1 MSDPT
6 NKKNK
11 ERTNIS
17 GFTFDKPEV
26 HTLVVKLDVKDFQL
40 FEQFMDLSIDDNG
53 RDLIIKELQRRDPL
67 LLNELYNNNLCSYIE
82 NPSGS
87 LKNNLFY
94 MMKHPLIDF
103 LKRIQILET
112 ISTYDTKSQS
122 KTYETM
128 IDLIYDV
135 SSYNIE
141 QQKQLN
147 VSTTVLFDTIK
158 NMMKKPFV
166 KQIFEKLSEEEIRQQ
181 RLIQSFINIFNSQ
194 YLNEDF
200 KYKLFDSLKKD
211 VDILKNIKFVV
222 SMLLVLYSFIN
233 YQYNL
238 FICQY
243 LLENNH
249 IQKEHLIHLVEIAK
263 RDPGSREKSENENCI
278 ADIADFLISEK
289 IENYSSLDL
298 KEFKQIGLQLFEN
311 IKWDASIKHKN
322 IYNNKQNIHSINIDK
337 SIKPFFEKLI
347 NMDFGER
354 LPANIDDDKIHEL
367 IEEILK
373 MCKDTI
379 EKHNMKL
386 DIVNNTQGIVKI
398 ERTIQRFILDN
409 TVYTDKLVSLLQL
422 LFRSYLYIMITNEGN
437 EELLKRF
444 TEELYEM
451 ADTCSTGHLVR
462 LANIFSGYDVNMNM
476 DVEDELKGCIFQRLT
491 NIINSKSEEEQDKI
505 YENTLSEEFMKI
517 LSKDLVGLINELE
530 KEYVESK
537 IISSTTLQEL
547 FRKYIGLF
555 QTGEKV

>member
-1 MSDPT
+1 MSKVKQPS
-6 NKKNK
+6 
-11 ERTNIS
+11 TNIT
-17 GFTFDKPEV
+17 GFDFDVPEIK
-26 HTLVVKLDVKDFQL
+26 TLVINTDAKDFRL
-40 FEQFMDLSIDDNG
+40 FEQFMDISIDNNG
-53 RDLIIKELQRRDPL
+53 RDTIIKELERRDPL
-67 LLNELYNNNLCSYIE
+67 LLNELYNNNIVSYIE
-82 NPSGS
+82 TPTSS
-87 LKNNLFY
+87 LKNNLY
-94 MMKHPLIDF
+94 YLLKHPMIDF

-112 ISTYDTKSQS
+112 VITYDSKSQS
-122 KTYETM
+122 KTYENM

-135 SSYNIE
+135 SSYDIK
-141 QQKQLN
+141 QQKELN

-166 KQIFEKLSEEEIRQQ
+166 KQIFEKLTEEEIRQQ
-181 RLIQSFINIFNSQ
+181 RLIQSFTNIFNSQ

-211 VDILKNIKFVV
+211 SNIIQNIKFVV
-222 SMLLVLYSFIN
+222 SKLLVLYAFIN

-238 FICQY
+238 YICQY

-249 IQKEHLIHLVEIAK
+249 IQKEHLLYLVKICE
-263 RDPGSREKSENENCI
+263 RSENENCI
-278 ADIADFLISEK
+278 ADIADFLISDK
-289 IENYSSLDL
+289 IENYSSIDL
-298 KEFKQIGLQLFEN
+298 KEFKQIGLQLFEG
-311 IKWDASIKHKN
+311 IKWDSSVKHKN

-373 MCKDTI
+373 MARDII
-379 EKHNMKL
+379 EKHDMKL
-386 DIVNNTQGIVKI
+386 DMVKI

-444 TEELYEM
+444 VEELYEM

-462 LANIFSGYDVNMNM
+462 LANIFSGYDVNMHM

-491 NIINSKSEEEQDKI
+491 KIINNKSEKEQEII
-505 YENTLSEEFMKI
+505 YENTNSAEFMVI

-547 FRKYIGLF
+547 FRKYIGMF

>member
-1 MSDPT
+1 MTDPT
-6 NKKNK
+6 IGKHKQ
-11 ERTNIS
+11 RTNIS
-17 GFTFDKPEV
+17 GFAFDEPEIN
-26 HTLVVKLDVKDFQL
+26 TLVVKLDGKDFQL

-53 RDLIIKELQRRDPL
+53 RDLIIKELQKRDPL

-112 ISTYDTKSQS
+112 ISTYDVKSQM

-135 SSYNIE
+135 SNYNIE

-158 NMMKKPFV
+158 NMLKKGFV
-166 KQIFEKLSEEEIRQQ
+166 KNIFEKLSEEEIRQQ

-263 RDPGSREKSENENCI
+263 KSENENCI

-298 KEFKQIGLQLFEN
+298 KEFKQIGLSLFEN
-311 IKWDASIKHKN
+311 IKWDASVKHKN

-354 LPANIDDDKIHEL
+354 LPANIDDEKIHEL
-367 IEEILK
+367 IQEILK

-379 EKHNMKL
+379 ENHNMKL
-386 DIVNNTQGIVKI
+386 ELVKI

-409 TVYTDKLVSLLQL
+409 TVYTDKLVSLLHL

-437 EELLKRF
+437 EE
-444 TEELYEM
+444 
-451 ADTCSTGHLVR
+451 
-462 LANIFSGYDVNMNM
+462 
-476 DVEDELKGCIFQRLT
+476 
-491 NIINSKSEEEQDKI
+491 
-505 YENTLSEEFMKI
+505 
-517 LSKDLVGLINELE
+517 
-530 KEYVESK
+530 
-537 IISSTTLQEL
+537 
-547 FRKYIGLF
+547 
-555 QTGEKV
+555 

>member
-1 MSDPT
+1 MSKVKQPS
-6 NKKNK
+6 
-11 ERTNIS
+11 TNIT
-17 GFTFDKPEV
+17 GFDFKTPDIK
-26 HTLVVKLDVKDFQL
+26 TLIINTEAKDFRL

-53 RDLIIKELQRRDPL
+53 RDIIIKELYKRDPL
-67 LLNELYNNNLCSYIE
+67 LLNELYNNNIISYIE
-82 NPSGS
+82 TPTGF
-87 LKNNLFY
+87 LKTNLY
-94 MMKHPLIDF
+94 YLLRHPMIDF

-112 ISTYDTKSQS
+112 VITYDSKSQS
-122 KTYETM
+122 KTYENM

-135 SSYNIE
+135 SSYDLQ
-141 QQKQLN
+141 QQKDLN

-166 KQIFEKLSEEEIRQQ
+166 KQIFEKLTEEEIRQQ
-181 RLIQSFINIFNSQ
+181 RLIQSFTNIFKSQ

-211 VDILKNIKFVV
+211 SNIIQNIKFVV
-222 SMLLVLYSFIN
+222 SKLLVLHSFIN

-238 FICQY
+238 YICQY

-249 IQKEHLIHLVEIAK
+249 IQKEYLLHLVQISK
-263 RDPGSREKSENENCI
+263 QSENENCI

-289 IENYSSLDL
+289 IENYSLIDI
-298 KEFKQIGLQLFEN
+298 KEFKQIGLHLFEG
-311 IKWDASIKHKN
+311 IKWDSSVKHKN
-322 IYNNKQNIHSINIDK
+322 IYNNKQNIHSININK
-337 SIKPFFEKLI
+337 TIKPFFDKLI

-373 MCKDTI
+373 MSRDII
-379 EKHNMKL
+379 EKNNMKL
-386 DIVNNTQGIVKI
+386 QTIKI

-422 LFRSYLYIMITNEGN
+422 LFRSYLYIVITNEGN

-444 TEELYEM
+444 VEELYEM

-462 LANIFSGYDVNMNM
+462 LANIFSGYDVNMHM
-476 DVEDELKGCIFQRLT
+476 DVEDELKSCIFHRLT
-491 NIINSKSEEEQDKI
+491 IIINSKSEDEQDKI
-505 YENTLSEEFMKI
+505 YENTMSEEFMKI

-547 FRKYIGLF
+547 FRRYIGMF
-555 QTGEKV
+555 QVGQKL

>member
-1 MSDPT
+1 MTDPT
-6 NKKNK
+6 IGKHKQI
-11 ERTNIS
+11 TNIS
-17 GFTFDKPEV
+17 GFAFDEPEIN
-26 HTLVVKLDVKDFQL
+26 TLVVKLDGKDFQL

-53 RDLIIKELQRRDPL
+53 RDLIIKELQKRDPL

-112 ISTYDTKSQS
+112 ISTYDVKSQM

-135 SSYNIE
+135 SNYNIE

-158 NMMKKPFV
+158 NMLKKGFV
-166 KQIFEKLSEEEIRQQ
+166 KNIFEKLSEEEIRQQ

-263 RDPGSREKSENENCI
+263 KSENENCI

-298 KEFKQIGLQLFEN
+298 KEFKQIGLSLFEN
-311 IKWDASIKHKN
+311 IKWDASVKHKN

-354 LPANIDDDKIHEL
+354 LPANIDDEKIHEL
-367 IEEILK
+367 IQEILK

-386 DIVNNTQGIVKI
+386 ELVKI

-409 TVYTDKLVSLLQL
+409 TVYTDKLVSLLHL

-491 NIINSKSEEEQDKI
+491 NIINSKSEEEQEKI
-505 YENTLSEEFMKI
+505 YEDTLSEDFMKI
-517 LSKDLVGLINELE
+517 LSKDLVGLINDLE

-537 IISSTTLQEL
+537 IISSVTLQEL
-547 FRKYIGLF
+547 FRKYVGMF

>member
-1 MSDPT
+1 MTDPT
-6 NKKNK
+6 IDKYKQK
-11 ERTNIS
+11 TNIS
-17 GFTFDKPEV
+17 GFTFDQPDIN
-26 HTLVVKLDVKDFQL
+26 TLVVKLDVKDFQL
-40 FEQFMDLSIDDNG
+40 FEQFMDLSIDDTS
-53 RDLIIKELQRRDPL
+53 RDLIIKELQKRDPL

-82 NPSGS
+82 NPSAS

-112 ISTYDTKSQS
+112 ISTYDIKSQM

-135 SSYNIE
+135 SSYDIE

-158 NMMKKPFV
+158 NMLKKPFV
-166 KQIFEKLSEEEIRQQ
+166 KNIFEKLSEDDIRQQ

-211 VDILKNIKFVV
+211 VDILKNIKFVL
-222 SMLLVLYSFIN
+222 SMLLVTYSFIN

-249 IQKEHLIHLVEIAK
+249 IQKEHLIHLVEIVK
-263 RDPGSREKSENENCI
+263 RDPGCREKSENENCI
-278 ADIADFLISEK
+278 ADIADFLISDK

-311 IKWDASIKHKN
+311 IKWDTSIKHKN

-337 SIKPFFEKLI
+337 TIKPFFEKLI

-354 LPANIDDDKIHEL
+354 LPANIDDEKIHEL

-373 MCKDTI
+373 MSRDII

-386 DIVNNTQGIVKI
+386 EIVKI

-444 TEELYEM
+444 IEELYEM

-462 LANIFSGYDVNMNM
+462 LANIFSGYDVNMHM

-491 NIINSKSEEEQDKI
+491 NIINSKSEDEQDKI
-505 YENTLSEEFMKI
+505 YDNTMSEDFMKI
-517 LSKDLVGLINELE
+517 LSNDLVGLINELE

-537 IISSTTLQEL
+537 IISSVTLQEL
-547 FRKYIGLF
+547 FRRYVAMF

>member
-1 MSDPT
+1 ML
-6 NKKNK
+6 KK
-11 ERTNIS
+11 
-17 GFTFDKPEV
+17 G
-26 HTLVVKLDVKDFQL
+26 
-40 FEQFMDLSIDDNG
+40 
-53 RDLIIKELQRRDPL
+53 
-67 LLNELYNNNLCSYIE
+67 
-82 NPSGS
+82 
-87 LKNNLFY
+87 
-94 MMKHPLIDF
+94 
-103 LKRIQILET
+103 
-112 ISTYDTKSQS
+112 
-122 KTYETM
+122 
-128 IDLIYDV
+128 
-135 SSYNIE
+135 
-141 QQKQLN
+141 
-147 VSTTVLFDTIK
+147 
-158 NMMKKPFV
+158 FV
-166 KQIFEKLSEEEIRQQ
+166 KNIFEKLSEEEIRQQ

-263 RDPGSREKSENENCI
+263 KSENENCI

-298 KEFKQIGLQLFEN
+298 KEFKQIGLSLFEN
-311 IKWDASIKHKN
+311 IKWDVSVKHKN

-354 LPANIDDDKIHEL
+354 LPVNIDDEKIHEL

-386 DIVNNTQGIVKI
+386 ELVKI

-409 TVYTDKLVSLLQL
+409 TVYTDKLVSLLHL

-462 LANIFSGYDVNMNM
+462 LANIFSGYDVNMHM
-476 DVEDELKGCIFQRLT
+476 DVEDELKSCIFHRLT
-491 NIINSKSEEEQDKI
+491 IIINSKSEEEQDKI

-547 FRKYIGLF
+547 FRRYIGMF

>member
-1 MSDPT
+1 MSKVKQPS
-6 NKKNK
+6 
-11 ERTNIS
+11 TNIT
-17 GFTFDKPEV
+17 GFEFKTPDIK
-26 HTLVVKLDVKDFQL
+26 TLIINTEAKDFRL

-53 RDLIIKELQRRDPL
+53 RDIIIKELYKRDPL
-67 LLNELYNNNLCSYIE
+67 LLNELYNNNIISYIE
-82 NPSGS
+82 TPTGF
-87 LKNNLFY
+87 LKTNLY
-94 MMKHPLIDF
+94 YLLRHPMIDF

-112 ISTYDTKSQS
+112 VITYDSKSQS
-122 KTYETM
+122 KTYENM

-135 SSYNIE
+135 SSYDLQ
-141 QQKQLN
+141 QQKDLN

-166 KQIFEKLSEEEIRQQ
+166 KQIFEKLTEEEIRQQ
-181 RLIQSFINIFNSQ
+181 RLIQSFTNIFKSQ

-211 VDILKNIKFVV
+211 SNIIQNIKFVV
-222 SMLLVLYSFIN
+222 SKLLVLHSFIN

-238 FICQY
+238 YICQY

-249 IQKEHLIHLVEIAK
+249 IQKEYLLHLVQISK
-263 RDPGSREKSENENCI
+263 QSENENCI

-289 IENYSSLDL
+289 IENYSLIDI
-298 KEFKQIGLQLFEN
+298 KEFKQIGLHLFEG
-311 IKWDASIKHKN
+311 IKWDSSVKHKN

-337 SIKPFFEKLI
+337 TIKPFFDKLI

-354 LPANIDDDKIHEL
+354 LPANIDDAKIHEL

-373 MCKDTI
+373 MSRDII
-379 EKHNMKL
+379 EKNNMKL
-386 DIVNNTQGIVKI
+386 QTIKI

-444 TEELYEM
+444 VEELYEM

-462 LANIFSGYDVNMNM
+462 LANIFSGYDVNMHM
-476 DVEDELKGCIFQRLT
+476 DVEDELKSCIFHRLT
-491 NIINSKSEEEQDKI
+491 IIINSKSEDEQDKI
-505 YENTLSEEFMKI
+505 YENTMSEEFMKI

-547 FRKYIGLF
+547 FRRYIGMF
-555 QTGEKV
+555 QVGQKL

>member
-1 MSDPT
+1 MSKT
-6 NKKNK
+6 L
-11 ERTNIS
+11 TNIT
-17 GFTFDKPEV
+17 GFNFDNPDIK
-26 HTLVVKLDVKDFQL
+26 TLIINTQVKDFKL
-40 FEQFMDLSIDDNG
+40 FEQFMDISINDNG
-53 RDLIIKELQRRDPL
+53 RDIIIKELYKRDPL
-67 LLNELYNNNLCSYIE
+67 LLNELYNNNIVSYIE
-82 NPSGS
+82 TPTAS
-87 LKNNLFY
+87 LKNNLY
-94 MMKHPLIDF
+94 YLLRHPLIDF
-103 LKRIQILET
+103 LKKIQILET
-112 ISTYDTKSQS
+112 IITYDSKSQS
-122 KTYETM
+122 KTYENM

-135 SSYNIE
+135 SSYNII
-141 QQKQLN
+141 QQKELN

-158 NMMKKPFV
+158 NMMKKQFV
-166 KQIFEKLSEEEIRQQ
+166 KQIFEKLTEQEITQQ
-181 RLIQSFINIFNSQ
+181 RLIQSFTNIFNSP

-211 VDILKNIKFVV
+211 SNIIQNIKLVI
-222 SMLLVLYSFIN
+222 SKLLVLHSFIN

-238 FICQY
+238 YICQY

-249 IQKEHLIHLVEIAK
+249 IQKQHLLHLVQIAK
-263 RDPGSREKSENENCI
+263 RDPESRKEENENCI

-298 KEFKQIGLQLFEN
+298 KEFKQIGLQLFEA
-311 IKWDASIKHKN
+311 IKWDSSVKHKN

-337 SIKPFFEKLI
+337 TIKPFFDKLI
-347 NMDFGER
+347 NMDFGEH

-367 IEEILK
+367 IEQILK
-373 MCKDTI
+373 MSRNII
-379 EKHNMKL
+379 EKNNMKL
-386 DIVNNTQGIVKI
+386 EMTKI

-422 LFRSYLYIMITNEGN
+422 LFRSYLYIIITNEGN

-444 TEELYEM
+444 VEELYEM

-462 LANIFSGYDVNMNM
+462 LANIFSGYDVNMHM
-476 DVEDELKGCIFQRLT
+476 DVEDELKSCIFHRLT
-491 NIINSKSEEEQDKI
+491 IIINSKTEEEQDKI

-537 IISSTTLQEL
+537 IISSVTLQEL
-547 FRKYIGLF
+547 FRRYIGMF

>member
-1 MSDPT
+1 MSKT
-6 NKKNK
+6 L
-11 ERTNIS
+11 TNIT
-17 GFTFDKPEV
+17 GFNFDNPDIK
-26 HTLVVKLDVKDFQL
+26 TLIINTQVKDFKL
-40 FEQFMDLSIDDNG
+40 FEQFMDISINDNG
-53 RDLIIKELQRRDPL
+53 RDIIIKELYKRDPL
-67 LLNELYNNNLCSYIE
+67 LLNELYNNNIVSYIE
-82 NPSGS
+82 TPTAS
-87 LKNNLFY
+87 LKNNLY
-94 MMKHPLIDF
+94 YLLRHPLIDF
-103 LKRIQILET
+103 LKKIQILET
-112 ISTYDTKSQS
+112 IITYDSKSQS
-122 KTYETM
+122 KTYENM

-135 SSYNIE
+135 SSYNII
-141 QQKQLN
+141 QQKELN

-158 NMMKKPFV
+158 NMMKKQFV
-166 KQIFEKLSEEEIRQQ
+166 KQIFEKLTEEEITQQ
-181 RLIQSFINIFNSQ
+181 RLIQSFTNIFNSP

-211 VDILKNIKFVV
+211 SNIIQNIKLVI
-222 SMLLVLYSFIN
+222 SKLLVLHSFIN

-238 FICQY
+238 YICQY

-249 IQKEHLIHLVEIAK
+249 IQKQHLLHLVQIAK
-263 RDPGSREKSENENCI
+263 RDPGSCKEENENCI

-289 IENYSSLDL
+289 IENYSLIDL
-298 KEFKQIGLQLFEN
+298 KEFKQIGLQLFEG
-311 IKWDASIKHKN
+311 IKWDSSVKHKN

-337 SIKPFFEKLI
+337 TIKPFFDKLI

-373 MCKDTI
+373 MSRNIIDKN
-379 EKHNMKL
+379 NMKL
-386 DIVNNTQGIVKI
+386 EMTKI

-444 TEELYEM
+444 VEELYEM

-462 LANIFSGYDVNMNM
+462 LANIFSGYDVNMHM
-476 DVEDELKGCIFQRLT
+476 DVEDELKSCIFHRLT
-491 NIINSKSEEEQDKI
+491 IIINSKSEDEQDKI
-505 YENTLSEEFMKI
+505 YDNTMSEDFMKI

-537 IISSTTLQEL
+537 IISSTVLQEL
-547 FRKYIGLF
+547 FRRYIGMF
-555 QTGEKV
+555 QVGQKI